1 MTNALH
7 TIQSTLFGWMHHYHN
22 AALWIE
28 RNGPASDK
36 LLHMNAGLILWL
48 AMVLLRGRNW
58 GDWRNLSLVV
68 LLETLNE
75 VADYLFPTKW
85 TLSGTIG
92 DLFWTFFWPFLLVFL
107 MRGSGGGARRRR

>member
-1 MTNALH
+1 
-7 TIQSTLFGWMHHYHN
+7 
-22 AALWIE
+22 
-28 RNGPASDK
+28 
-36 LLHMNAGLILWL
+36 MNAGLILWL
-48 AMVLLRGRNW
+48 VMVLLRGRNW
-58 GDWRNLSLVV
+58 GDWRNLTLLV

-107 MRGSGGGARRRR
+107 IGRSGGGARRRR